1 MQKLKIWLLAT
12 AAVLLAACSGGS
24 DDTIVG
30 GGGGGPG
37 GGAQVGS
44 LTLLTS
50 SPQIPSDG
58 TAGATITAL
67 VRNSNN
73 NVMADVPVIFT
84 SSSGSLVVAQ
94 PATTDANGVL
104 TATLN
109 TAGDPTN
116 RGITVSAQTG
126 NATGSVV
133 VNVIGTSLTITG
145 PTNLPLGSTGNYTVL
160 LQSAGGAGI
169 GNRPVTLTSAR
180 NNGLNPSIVT
190 TDAQGRASFA
200 MSATNGGNDTIT
212 ASALG
217 IATNQAVAVAT
228 DAFTFSAPAANTEV
242 TLGSNVVVT
251 VNWLINNVPAANQAV
266 NFSTTRGTLSVGT
279 VNTDASGNAS
289 ITISA
294 NNAGPA
300 VLTATNAAGTSIQRN
315 IEFVAT
321 TPVTLDLQATPFTVA
336 TNDQST
342 LTAIVRD
349 ASGNLVKNQQVNFVL
364 TDTTG
369 GGLSVAQATTNSQG
383 RAQTFYNASST
394 TSAVDGVRVDAT
406 VVGFPAVTD
415 FVSLTVAQREVF
427 FTIGTGNQ
435 IEEPNV
441 AQYKQTWVIQVTDA
455 QGNGVDLVDLT
466 VSVLS
471 LRYWEGIRAYVTPPG
486 VWATRAGAEALPL
499 AGCTDEDVNRNGVLN
514 TGEDAN
520 GNGRIEAGNIASV
533 SSSGASSAVVKT
545 DANGFALVDVYYP
558 QSYAYW
564 VQAMLEARTAVQGTE
579 FSERTVFLL
588 SGTTGDFSTQNNS
601 PPGLY
606 SPFGTDGN
614 CGTPPPPDGP

>member
-1 MQKLKIWLLAT
+1 MHKVKIWLLA
-12 AAVLLAACSGGS
+12 AAAAMLAACSGGS
-24 DDTIVG
+24 DDTII
-30 GGGGGPG
+30 GGGGPG
-37 GGAQVGS
+37 PGNAQVGS

-50 SPQIPSDG
+50 SPQMPSDG
-58 TAGATITAL
+58 TAAATITAL
-67 VRNSNN
+67 VRDSNN
-73 NVMADVPVIFT
+73 NVMADIPVIFT
-84 SSSGSLVVAQ
+84 SSSGSLAVSQ

-116 RGITVSAQTG
+116 RAITVSAQTG
-126 NATGSVV
+126 SASDSVV
-133 VNVIGTSLTITG
+133 VNVIGTALTITG

-169 GNRPVTLTSAR
+169 GNRTVTLSSAS

-190 TDAQGRASFA
+190 TDAQGRAAFTL
-200 MSATNGGNDTIT
+200 SATNGGDDTIT
-212 ASALG
+212 ATALG
-217 IATNQAVAVAT
+217 ISANQAVAIAS
-228 DAFTFSAPAANTEV
+228 DAFSFTDPAANTEV
-242 TLGSNVVVT
+242 ALGSNVVVT
-251 VNWLINNVPAANQAV
+251 VNWLINGVPAANQAID
-266 NFSTTRGTLSVGT
+266 FATTRGTLSTDT

-289 ITISA
+289 VTISA

-300 VLTATNAAGTSIQRN
+300 VLTATNASGTSIQRD

-321 TPVTLDLQATPFTVA
+321 TPTTLELQASPFTVA
-336 TNDQST
+336 TNGQST

-349 ASGNLVKNQQVNFVL
+349 ADGNLVKNQKVNFVL
-364 TDTTG
+364 NDTTG
-369 GGLSVAQATTNSQG
+369 GSLSVAQATTNSQG
-383 RAQTFYNASST
+383 RAQTFYSASNTS
-394 TSAVDGVRVDAT
+394 SAVDGVRVDAV

-415 FVSLTVAQREVF
+415 FVNLTVAQREVF
-427 FTIGTGNQ
+427 FTMGTGNE
-435 IEEPNV
+435 IAEPNP

-471 LRYWEGIRAYVTPPG
+471 IRYWEGQRAWLTPPG
-486 VWATRAGAEALPL
+486 VWATRAGAEAMPL
-499 AGCTDEDVNRNGVLN
+499 LGCADEDVNRNGVLDA
-514 TGEDAN
+514 GEDLN
-520 GNGRIEAGNIASV
+520 GNTRIEAGNIATV
-533 SSSGASSAVVKT
+533 TASGSGSATVKT

-564 VQAMLEARTAVQGTE
+564 VETMLEARTAVQGTE

-588 SGTTGDFSTQNNS
+588 EGLASDFTSQNVS
-601 PPGLY
+601 PPGLT

-614 CGTPPPPDGP
+614 CASPPPPDGP